1 MVIYTLVSA
10 ILLISATV
18 LAEIGSHNEDKENL
32 MFIGIILAGLWVLWS
47 LSPIIKLIDKI

>member
-10 ILLISATV
+10 ILLISAIV
-18 LAEIGSHNEDKENL
+18 LAEIGSHNEGKENL

>member
-10 ILLISATV
+10 ILLISAIV
-18 LAEIGSHNEDKENL
+18 LAEIGSHNEGKENL
-32 MFIGIILAGLWVLWS
+32 MFIGIILARLWVLWS